1 MYCVYV
7 DGQYGTTGL
16 KIKDYLSKHQ
26 NVQILTI
33 DYEKRRD
40 TEARKKYMNEADV
53 VFLCLP
59 DQAAKEA
66 VKLVENSETRII
78 DASSAHR
85 IDDGW
90 AYGIP
95 ELCPT
100 QRDKIK
106 NSKHVSVPGCHATA
120 AILALSPLVKGGI
133 VPKNY
138 PAAIFSVTGYSG
150 GGKEVIAKYES
161 ENRAPYLDIPR
172 HYALSLNHKHLPEIQ
187 KYAGLDDKPTLI
199 PVICDYY
206 KGLAASIP
214 LFANKLAK
222 DHSPEEI
229 RHFLANYYSGEKF
242 VNVIPDETEGLLED
256 GTFDIT
262 ACNDTNR
269 AELFVLGNDDRI
281 MLMTRLDNLGKGASG
296 AAIQCMNIMLG
307 IPEQTGLI

>member
-1 MYCVYV
+1 MYYVYV

-16 KIKDYLSKHQ
+16 KIKDYLSRHQ
-26 NVQILTI
+26 RVQVLSI

-40 TEARKKYMNEADV
+40 SEIRKKYMNEADV

-66 VKLVENSETRII
+66 VKLVENSKTRII

-85 IDDGW
+85 VDDGW
-90 AYGIP
+90 VYGIP

-100 QRDKIK
+100 QRDEIK
-106 NSKHVSVPGCHATA
+106 ASKRVSVPGCHATA

-133 VPKNY
+133 IPRNY
-138 PAAIFSVTGYSG
+138 PASIFSVTGYSG

-161 ENRAPYLDIPR
+161 GTRDRYFDIPR
-172 HYALSLNHKHLPEIQ
+172 HYALNLNHKHLPEIQ

-206 KGLAASIP
+206 KGLAVSIP
-214 LFANKLAK
+214 LAANRLAEN
-222 DHSPEEI
+222 HSPEEL
-229 RHFLANYYSGEKF
+229 RHFLSNYYSGEKF
-242 VNVIPDETEGLLED
+242 VNVMLDETEGLLED
-256 GTFDIT
+256 GSFDIT

-269 AELFVLGNDDRI
+269 AELFVLGNEERVV
-281 MLMTRLDNLGKGASG
+281 LMTRLDNLGKGASG

-307 IPEQTGLI
+307 IPEQIGLV

>member
-1 MYCVYV
+1 MYYVYV

-16 KIKDYLSKHQ
+16 KIKDYLSRHQ
-26 NVQILTI
+26 RVQVLSI

-40 TEARKKYMNEADV
+40 SEIRKKYMNEADV

-66 VKLVENSETRII
+66 VKLVENSKTRII

-85 IDDGW
+85 VDDGW
-90 AYGIP
+90 VYGIP

-100 QRDKIK
+100 QRDEIK
-106 NSKHVSVPGCHATA
+106 ASKRVSVPGCHATA

-133 VPKNY
+133 IPRNY
-138 PAAIFSVTGYSG
+138 PASIFSVTGYSG

-161 ENRAPYLDIPR
+161 GTRDRYFDIPR
-172 HYALSLNHKHLPEIQ
+172 HYALNLNHKHLPEIQ

-206 KGLAASIP
+206 KGLAVSIP
-214 LFANKLAK
+214 LAANRLAEN
-222 DHSPEEI
+222 HSPEEL
-229 RHFLANYYSGEKF
+229 RHFLSNYYSGEKF
-242 VNVIPDETEGLLED
+242 VNVMLDETEGLLED
-256 GTFDIT
+256 GSFDIT

-269 AELFVLGNDDRI
+269 AELFVLGNEERVV
-281 MLMTRLDNLGKGASG
+281 LMTRLDNLGKGASG

-307 IPEQTGLI
+307 IPEQIGIV